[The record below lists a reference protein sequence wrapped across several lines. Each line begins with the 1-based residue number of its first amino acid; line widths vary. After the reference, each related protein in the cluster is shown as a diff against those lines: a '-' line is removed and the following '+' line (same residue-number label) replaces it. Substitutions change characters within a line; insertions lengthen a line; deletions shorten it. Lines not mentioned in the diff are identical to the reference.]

1 MDWFNVKD
9 GEYQVVAPYFT
20 AFCKVQGGKIVDVA
34 PILRWTLGKS
44 AKYVF
49 HWFSNREFKWHK
61 LKA

>member
-1 MDWFNVKD
+1 M
-9 GEYQVVAPYFT
+9 VAPYFA
-20 AFCKVQGGKIVDVA
+20 AFCKVQGGKVVDAA